1 MVFSM
6 DMNKQRN
13 NTQSSNIDS
22 LKIDEINNIIKQI
35 TTEEI
40 ENAKKDFWL
49 LDILECVNLDSGAD
63 NYQAVFIDKYVEA
76 KALANHS
83 NVGDLPAIG
92 CTRKDYPLKVLG
104 SCTSQDI
111 LADNFYD
118 RIRFLISH
126 GMRLNLRLMNQTCLL
141 GDKESNL
148 KGLLNN
154 NEISNNGLSL
164 GVSSKNTFFNELE
177 ATYST
182 LIKNT
187 KGRLRPD
194 TILISMNLYDQISFS
209 SELSESFDRFTRRY
223 NITVKPLFE
232 LNDAFD
238 DGTNGYILLKNDYE
252 VLHYAVAPL
261 FEVAPI
267 EYSSS
272 EIRMNFY
279 SKFSGLVISNPEAIA
294 IRYDCLK

>member
-1 MVFSM
+1 
-6 DMNKQRN
+6 MNKQRS
-13 NTQSSNIDS
+13 NTQSSNIDA

-40 ENAKKDFWL
+40 KNAKKDFWL
-49 LDILECVNLDSGAD
+49 LDILECISLDSSAD
-63 NYQAVFIDKYVEA
+63 NYQAVFIDQYVEA
-76 KALANHS
+76 KRVENYS
-83 NVGDLPAIG
+83 NIELPPIG

-104 SCTSQDI
+104 SWTSQNIYANDFH
-111 LADNFYD
+111 DK
-118 RIRFLISH
+118 IRFLISYM
-126 GMRLNLRLMNQTCLL
+126 MRSNLLQMDQTCLL
-141 GDKESNL
+141 GDNENNL

-154 NEISNNGLSL
+154 NEISNNCLSL
-164 GVSSKNTFFNELE
+164 GVSNKNTFFNELE

-223 NITVKPLFE
+223 SITVKPLLE

-238 DGTNGYILLKNDYE
+238 DGTNGYTLLKNDYE

-267 EYSSS
+267 EYDSSK
-272 EIRMNFY
+272 IRMNFR
-279 SKFSGLVISNPEAIA
+279 SKFSGLIINHPEAIA
-294 IRYDCLK
+294 IRHGCLK

>member
-1 MVFSM
+1 MVFNM
-6 DMNKQRN
+6 DMNKQTN
-13 NTQSSNIDS
+13 NTQSSSIDS

-40 ENAKKDFWL
+40 KNAKKDFWL
-49 LDILECVNLDSGAD
+49 LDILECISLDSGMD
-63 NYQAVFIDKYVEA
+63 NYQAVFIDQYVEA
-76 KALANHS
+76 KRVENYS
-83 NVGDLPAIG
+83 NIELPPIR
-92 CTRKDYPLKVLG
+92 CTLKDYPLKVLG
-104 SCTSQDI
+104 CYTSQDI
-111 LADNFYD
+111 LANDFHNK
-118 RIRFLISH
+118 IRFLIPYA
-126 GMRLNLRLMNQTCLL
+126 MRLNLRLMDQTCLL
-141 GDKESNL
+141 GDKERNL

-164 GVSSKNTFFNELE
+164 GVSNKNTFFNELE
-177 ATYST
+177 ATYWT

-279 SKFSGLVISNPEAIA
+279 LKFSGLVISNPEAIA
-294 IRYDCLK
+294 IRCDCLK